1 MSANAGTRE
10 RRARALDALLVSAR
24 AINGRAR
31 RPHVLLVSD
40 IGPDPDDA
48 KALLIAATMH
58 RERHIA
64 LCGVVANGGHQALQR
79 ARLARCVLDH
89 LRLPKIPVG
98 VGTAGKESAPMPHE
112 YALPGYD
119 DVDDARLV
127 PGARLIVDV
136 LRSAPARSV
145 RVVLIS
151 SLRDFADVLVADAPL
166 VLRKVHTVAVQG
178 GLEPDASRPSGFRA
192 DTSVNNGFDMDAAES
207 VYAFCFAHGVPM
219 TVTSRHAVPMLPMQ
233 LARSFAERTSC
244 PVLRYLAA
252 AQFLGLEGLWQRLCA
267 GKLPERCTKQVR
279 AHARALLNRA
289 FVRVLCADA
298 RNAASNTARRSRA
311 SSAQWYFETFCGRGA
326 SAFEEGRFDE
336 LDGAADIASHLN
348 GCVQRNSLRQHTS

>member
-1 MSANAGTRE
+1 MN
-10 RRARALDALLVSAR
+10 ALLVGAR
-24 AINGRAR
+24 GLDGRAR

-79 ARLARCVLDH
+79 ARLARCLLDH
-89 LRLPKIPVG
+89 LRLHKVPVG

-112 YALPGYD
+112 YALSGYD

-127 PGARLIVDV
+127 PGARLIADV

-151 SLRDFADVLVADAPL
+151 SLRDFADVLAADAPL
-166 VLRKVHTVAVQG
+166 VLRKVHFVAVQG

-192 DTSVNNGFDMDAAES
+192 DTSVNNGFDMDAAEA

-244 PVLRYLAA
+244 PVLRYLSA

-279 AHARALLNRA
+279 AR
-289 FVRVLCADA
+289 VRVFRLRARSAQHCTERLTLLCAPRRRSGTLRPFAAEA
-298 RNAASNTARRSRA
+298 RLLLRKAVSTSSMARR
-311 SSAQWYFETFCGRGA
+311 
-326 SAFEEGRFDE
+326 
-336 LDGAADIASHLN
+336 
-348 GCVQRNSLRQHTS
+348 TSPRT